1 MVKYRNLAILSV
13 RWLGVLFLTL
23 SFTSVLVGLTGPL
36 TMGRMGGMM
45 GSGQNMN
52 EFSEQMMP
60 GGSVGMMGG
69 GWGMVWGPTVLVA
82 LIGAVLLLASRPLGA
97 VMSRGLED

>member
-23 SFTSVLVGLTGPL
+23 SSTSVLVVLTGPL
-36 TMGRMGGMM
+36 TMGGMGGMM
-45 GSGQNMN
+45 GSGQHMN
-52 EFSEQMMP
+52 ELSEQMMP
-60 GGSVGMMGG
+60 GASVGMMGG
-69 GWGMVWGPTVLVA
+69 GWGMWWGPIVLFA
-82 LIGAVLLLASRPLGA
+82 LIGVVLVLASRPLGA